1 MSKNIF
7 VTGTGTEIG
16 KTYVAGLLVKKLHEA
31 GEKSAYYKAA
41 MSGNDKDADGN
52 LIPGDAKFVKELAG
66 IDQDL
71 NEMCPYIYERAY
83 SPHLAAQIEGNPV
96 NLDYVVEKLRDLEK
110 KYDYITLEGSGG
122 ILCPLRFDDEEIYLE
137 DFVKKAKLSSI
148 IVADAGLGTINN
160 LVLTAFYMK
169 EKGMKIK
176 GIIFNNFIP
185 GDVLQED
192 NIKMCQHMSG
202 LKVLACVKKGD
213 KDLDIDCLLY
223 TSPSPRDCS

>member
-71 NEMCPYIYERAY
+71 NEMCPYVYERAY

-169 EKGMKIK
+169 EKGMKVK

-213 KDLDIDCLLY
+213 KDLDIDIDKLKEIY
-223 TSPSPRDCS
+223 E

>member
-52 LIPGDAKFVKELAG
+52 LIPGDAKFVKELGG

-169 EKGMKIK
+169 EKGMKVK

-202 LKVLACVKKGD
+202 LEVLACVKKGD
-213 KDLDIDCLLY
+213 KDLDIDIDKLKEIY
-223 TSPSPRDCS
+223 E

>member
-41 MSGNDKDADGN
+41 MSGNERDQEGK
-52 LIPGDAKFVKELAG
+52 LIPGDAKFVKDFG
-66 IDQDL
+66 SIDQPL
-71 NEMCPYIYERAY
+71 EEMCPYVYEKAY

-96 NLDYVVEKLRDLEK
+96 DLDKVVEKFRNLEK

-169 EKGMKIK
+169 EKGMKVK

-192 NIKMCQHMSG
+192 NIKMCKHMSG

-213 KDLDIDCLLY
+213 KDLDIDIDKLREIY
-223 TSPSPRDCS
+223 E

>member
-66 IDQDL
+66 IDQNL

-169 EKGMKIK
+169 EKGMKVK

-213 KDLDIDCLLY
+213 KDLDIDIDKLKEIY
-223 TSPSPRDCS
+223 E

>member
-41 MSGNDKDADGN
+41 MSGNERDQEGK
-52 LIPGDAKFVKELAG
+52 LIPGDAKFVKDFG
-66 IDQDL
+66 SIDQPL
-71 NEMCPYIYERAY
+71 EEMCPYVYEKAY

-96 NLDYVVEKLRDLEK
+96 DIDKVVEKFRDLEK

-169 EKGMKIK
+169 EKGMKVK

-192 NIKMCQHMSG
+192 NIKMCEHMSG

-213 KDLDIDCLLY
+213 KDLDIDIDKLREIY
-223 TSPSPRDCS
+223 E

>member
-41 MSGNDKDADGN
+41 MSGNDKDADRN

-137 DFVKKAKLSSI
+137 DFVKKANLSSI

-160 LVLTAFYMK
+160 VVLTAFYMK
-169 EKGMKIK
+169 EKGMKVK

-185 GDVLQED
+185 GDVMQED

-213 KDLDIDCLLY
+213 KDLDIDIDKLKEIY
-223 TSPSPRDCS
+223 E

>member
-71 NEMCPYIYERAY
+71 NEMCPYIYEKAY

-169 EKGMKIK
+169 EKGMKVK

-185 GDVLQED
+185 GNVLQED

-213 KDLDIDCLLY
+213 KDLDIDIDKLKEIY
-223 TSPSPRDCS
+223 E

>member
-52 LIPGDAKFVKELAG
+52 LIPGDAKFVKELGG

-71 NEMCPYIYERAY
+71 NEMCPYVYERAY

-96 NLDYVVEKLRDLEK
+96 NLNYVVEKLRDLEK

-137 DFVKKAKLSSI
+137 DLVKKAKLSSI

-169 EKGMKIK
+169 EKGMKVK

-213 KDLDIDCLLY
+213 KDLDIDIDKLKEIY
-223 TSPSPRDCS
+223 E

>member
-52 LIPGDAKFVKELAG
+52 LIPGDAKFVKELGG

-71 NEMCPYIYERAY
+71 NEMCPYIYEKAY

-122 ILCPLRFDDEEIYLE
+122 ILCPLRFDDEEVYLE

-169 EKGMKIK
+169 EKGMKVK

-192 NIKMCQHMSG
+192 NIKMCEHMSG

-213 KDLDIDCLLY
+213 KDLDIDIDKLKEIY
-223 TSPSPRDCS
+223 E

>member
-41 MSGNDKDADGN
+41 MSGNDKDVDGN
-52 LIPGDAKFVKELAG
+52 LIPGDAKFVKELGG

-71 NEMCPYIYERAY
+71 NEMCPYVYERAY

-137 DFVKKAKLSSI
+137 DFVKKANLSSI

-160 LVLTAFYMK
+160 VVLTAFYMK
-169 EKGMKIK
+169 EKGMKVK

-185 GDVLQED
+185 GDVMQED

-213 KDLDIDCLLY
+213 KDLDIDIDKLKEIY
-223 TSPSPRDCS
+223 E

>member
-71 NEMCPYIYERAY
+71 NEMCPYVYERAY
-83 SPHLAAQIEGNPV
+83 SPHLAAQIEGHP
-96 NLDYVVEKLRDLEK
+96 LDLNYAVEKFEDLK
-110 KYDYITLEGSGG
+110 GRYDYITLEGSGG
-122 ILCPLRFDDEEIYLE
+122 ILCPLRFDEEKIFLE
-137 DFVKKAKLSSI
+137 DFIKKCGLSSI
-148 IVADAGLGTINN
+148 IVADAGLGTINSV
-160 LVLTAFYMK
+160 VLTAFYME
-169 EKGMKIK
+169 EKGMKVK

-185 GDVLQED
+185 GDVMQED

-213 KDLDIDCLLY
+213 KDLDIDVEKLKEIY
-223 TSPSPRDCS
+223 E

>member
-52 LIPGDAKFVKELAG
+52 LIPGDAKFVKELGG

-71 NEMCPYIYERAY
+71 NEMCPYIYEKAY

-169 EKGMKIK
+169 EKGMKVK

-213 KDLDIDCLLY
+213 KDLDIDIDKLKEIY
-223 TSPSPRDCS
+223 E

>member
-16 KTYVAGLLVKKLHEA
+16 KTYVAGLLVKKLHDA

-41 MSGNDKDADGN
+41 MSGNERDQEGK
-52 LIPGDAKFVKELAG
+52 LIPGDAKFVKEFSG

-71 NEMCPYIYERAY
+71 EEMCHYVYEHAY
-83 SPHLAAQIEGNPV
+83 SPHLAAQIEGNPID
-96 NLDYVVEKLRDLEK
+96 LDYAIEKFEDLK
-110 KYDYITLEGSGG
+110 DKYDYITLEGSGG

-169 EKGMKIK
+169 EKGMKVK

-192 NIKMCQHMSG
+192 NIKMCEYMSG

-213 KDLDIDCLLY
+213 KDLDIDIDKLKEIY
-223 TSPSPRDCS
+223 E

>member
-16 KTYVAGLLVKKLHEA
+16 KTYVAGLLVKKLREA

-52 LIPGDAKFVKELAG
+52 LIPGDAKFVKELGG

-71 NEMCPYIYERAY
+71 NEMCPYIYEKAY

-169 EKGMKIK
+169 EKGMKVK

-213 KDLDIDCLLY
+213 KDLDIDIDKLKEIY
-223 TSPSPRDCS
+223 E

>member
-52 LIPGDAKFVKELAG
+52 LIPGDAKFVKELGG

-160 LVLTAFYMK
+160 LVLTAYYMK
-169 EKGMKIK
+169 EKGMKVK
-176 GIIFNNFIP
+176 GIIFSNFIP

-213 KDLDIDCLLY
+213 KDLDIDIDKLKEIY
-223 TSPSPRDCS
+223 E

>member
-52 LIPGDAKFVKELAG
+52 LIPGDAKFVKELGG

-71 NEMCPYIYERAY
+71 NEMCPYIYEKAY

-96 NLDYVVEKLRDLEK
+96 NLDYVVEKLRGLEK

-169 EKGMKIK
+169 EKGMKVK

-185 GDVLQED
+185 GNVLQED

-213 KDLDIDCLLY
+213 KDLDIDIDKLKEIY
-223 TSPSPRDCS
+223 E

>member
-169 EKGMKIK
+169 EKGMKVK

-192 NIKMCQHMSG
+192 NIKMCEHMSG

-213 KDLDIDCLLY
+213 KDFDIDIDKLKEIY
-223 TSPSPRDCS
+223 E

>member
-41 MSGNDKDADGN
+41 MSGNERDQEGK
-52 LIPGDAKFVKELAG
+52 LIPGDAKFVKDFG
-66 IDQDL
+66 SIDQPL
-71 NEMCPYIYERAY
+71 EEMCPYVYEKAY

-96 NLDYVVEKLRDLEK
+96 DLDKVVEKFRGLEK

-169 EKGMKIK
+169 EKGMKVK

-192 NIKMCQHMSG
+192 NIKMCEHMSG

-213 KDLDIDCLLY
+213 KDLDIDIDKLREIY
-223 TSPSPRDCS
+223 E

>member
-71 NEMCPYIYERAY
+71 NEMCPYIYEKAY

-169 EKGMKIK
+169 EKGMKVK

-213 KDLDIDCLLY
+213 KDLDIDVEKLKEIY
-223 TSPSPRDCS
+223 E

>member
-71 NEMCPYIYERAY
+71 NEMCPYVYERAY
-83 SPHLAAQIEGNPV
+83 SPHLAAQIEGHP
-96 NLDYVVEKLRDLEK
+96 LDLNYAVEKFEDLK
-110 KYDYITLEGSGG
+110 GRYDYITLEGSGG
-122 ILCPLRFDDEEIYLE
+122 ILCPLRFDDEEVYLE
-137 DFVKKAKLSSI
+137 DLVKKAKLSSI

-169 EKGMKIK
+169 EKGMKVK

-192 NIKMCQHMSG
+192 NIKMCEHMSG

-213 KDLDIDCLLY
+213 KDLDIDIDKLKEIY
-223 TSPSPRDCS
+223 E

>member
-71 NEMCPYIYERAY
+71 NEMCPYIYEKAY

-169 EKGMKIK
+169 EKGMKVK

-192 NIKMCQHMSG
+192 NIKMCEHMSG

-213 KDLDIDCLLY
+213 KDLDIDIDKLKEIY
-223 TSPSPRDCS
+223 E

>member
-52 LIPGDAKFVKELAG
+52 LIPGDAKFVKELGG

-160 LVLTAFYMK
+160 IVLTAFYMK
-169 EKGMKIK
+169 EKGMKVK

-213 KDLDIDCLLY
+213 KDLDIDIDKLKEIY
-223 TSPSPRDCS
+223 E

>member
-52 LIPGDAKFVKELAG
+52 LIPGDAKFVKELGG

-71 NEMCPYIYERAY
+71 NEMCPYVYERAY

-96 NLDYVVEKLRDLEK
+96 NLDYVVEKLKDLEK

-137 DFVKKAKLSSI
+137 DLVKKEKLSSI

-169 EKGMKIK
+169 EKGMKVK

-213 KDLDIDCLLY
+213 KDLDIDIDKLKEIY
-223 TSPSPRDCS
+223 E

>member
-71 NEMCPYIYERAY
+71 NEMCPYIYEKAY

-122 ILCPLRFDDEEIYLE
+122 ILCPLRFDDEEVYLE

-169 EKGMKIK
+169 EKGMKVK

-202 LKVLACVKKGD
+202 LEVLACVKKGD
-213 KDLDIDCLLY
+213 KDLDIDVEKLKEIY
-223 TSPSPRDCS
+223 E

>member
-169 EKGMKIK
+169 EKGMKVK

-192 NIKMCQHMSG
+192 NIKMCEYMSG
-202 LKVLACVKKGD
+202 LKVLACVKKGN
-213 KDLDIDCLLY
+213 KDLDIDIDKLKEIY
-223 TSPSPRDCS
+223 E

>member
-16 KTYVAGLLVKKLHEA
+16 KTYVAGLLVKKLKE
-31 GEKSAYYKAA
+31 GGKSAYYKAA
-41 MSGNDKDADGN
+41 MSGNDKDKEGN
-52 LIPGDAKFVKELAG
+52 LIPGDAKFVKELGG
-66 IDQDL
+66 IDQPL
-71 NEMCPYIYERAY
+71 EEMCHYVYEHAY
-83 SPHLAAQIEGNPV
+83 SPHLAAQIEGNPID
-96 NLDYVVEKLRDLEK
+96 LDYAVEKFEDLKE

-122 ILCPLRFDDEEIYLE
+122 ILCPLRFDEEEIYLE
-137 DFVKKAKLSSI
+137 DFIKKANLSSI

-160 LVLTAFYMK
+160 VVLTAFYMK

-185 GDVLQED
+185 GDVMQED
-192 NIKMCQHMSG
+192 NIKMCEHMSG

-213 KDLDIDCLLY
+213 KDLDIDVEKLKEIY
-223 TSPSPRDCS
+223 E

>member
-52 LIPGDAKFVKELAG
+52 LIPGDAKFVKELGG

-71 NEMCPYIYERAY
+71 NEMCPYVYERAY

-96 NLDYVVEKLRDLEK
+96 NLNYVVEKLRDLEK

-137 DFVKKAKLSSI
+137 DLVKKAKLSSI

-169 EKGMKIK
+169 EKGMKVK
-176 GIIFNNFIP
+176 GIIFNNFIL
-185 GDVLQED
+185 GDVMQED

-213 KDLDIDCLLY
+213 KDLDIDIDKLKEIY
-223 TSPSPRDCS
+223 E

>member
-66 IDQDL
+66 IDQNL

-96 NLDYVVEKLRDLEK
+96 NLDYVVEKFRDLEK

-169 EKGMKIK
+169 EKGMKVK

-192 NIKMCQHMSG
+192 NIKMCEYMSG

-213 KDLDIDCLLY
+213 KDLDIDIDKLKEIY
-223 TSPSPRDCS
+223 E

>member
-110 KYDYITLEGSGG
+110 KYEYITLEGSGG

-137 DFVKKAKLSSI
+137 DFVKRAKLSSI

-160 LVLTAFYMK
+160 LVLTAYYMK
-169 EKGMKIK
+169 KKGMKVK

-213 KDLDIDCLLY
+213 KDLDIDIDKLKEIY
-223 TSPSPRDCS
+223 E

>member
-66 IDQDL
+66 IDQNL

-148 IVADAGLGTINN
+148 IVADAGLGTMNN

-185 GDVLQED
+185 GDVMQED

-213 KDLDIDCLLY
+213 KDLDIDIDKLKEIY
-223 TSPSPRDCS
+223 E

>member
-41 MSGNDKDADGN
+41 MSGNERDQEGK
-52 LIPGDAKFVKELAG
+52 LIPGDAKFVKDFG
-66 IDQDL
+66 SIDQAL
-71 NEMCPYIYERAY
+71 EEMCPYVYEKAY

-96 NLDYVVEKLRDLEK
+96 DLDKVVEKFRDLEK

-169 EKGMKIK
+169 EKGMKVK

-185 GDVLQED
+185 GDVLHED
-192 NIKMCQHMSG
+192 NIKMCEHMSG

-213 KDLDIDCLLY
+213 KDLDIDIDKLREIY
-223 TSPSPRDCS
+223 E

>member
-110 KYDYITLEGSGG
+110 KYEYITLEGSGG

-169 EKGMKIK
+169 EKGMKVK

-213 KDLDIDCLLY
+213 KDLDIDIEKLKEIY
-223 TSPSPRDCS
+223 E

>member
-41 MSGNDKDADGN
+41 MSGNERDQEGK
-52 LIPGDAKFVKELAG
+52 LIPGDAKFVKDFG
-66 IDQDL
+66 FIDQPL
-71 NEMCPYIYERAY
+71 EEMCPYVYEKAY

-96 NLDYVVEKLRDLEK
+96 DLDKVVEKFRDLEK

-169 EKGMKIK
+169 EKGMKVK

-192 NIKMCQHMSG
+192 NIKMCEHMSG

-213 KDLDIDCLLY
+213 KDLDIDIDKLREIY
-223 TSPSPRDCS
+223 E

>member
-52 LIPGDAKFVKELAG
+52 LIPGDAKFVKELGG

-71 NEMCPYIYERAY
+71 NEMCPYIYEKAY

-122 ILCPLRFDDEEIYLE
+122 ILCPLRFDDEEVYLE

-169 EKGMKIK
+169 EKGMKVK

-213 KDLDIDCLLY
+213 KDLDIDIDKLKEIY
-223 TSPSPRDCS
+223 E

>member
-52 LIPGDAKFVKELAG
+52 LIPGDAKFVKELGG

-96 NLDYVVEKLRDLEK
+96 NLSYVVEKLRDLEK

-185 GDVLQED
+185 GDVMQED

-213 KDLDIDCLLY
+213 KDLDIDIDKLKEIY
-223 TSPSPRDCS
+223 E

>member
-52 LIPGDAKFVKELAG
+52 LIPGDAKFVKELGA

-71 NEMCPYIYERAY
+71 NEMCPYIYEKAY

-96 NLDYVVEKLRDLEK
+96 NLDYVVEKFRDLEK

-169 EKGMKIK
+169 EKGMKVK

-213 KDLDIDCLLY
+213 KDLDIDIDKLKEIY
-223 TSPSPRDCS
+223 E